1 MLWNSLILFP
11 VKLFFFLKS
20 ILEVKVG
27 QWSSSEYTVVSEG
40 GCERLCKRL
49 TPMFHVSNKKIKNQ
63 FNKNVLSASMSQT
76 LLDAGIQNK
85 HLMFFP
91 TTKSSKHL

>member
-1 MLWNSLILFP
+1 MLWNRLILFP
-11 VKLFFFLKS
+11 IKFFFLKS
-20 ILEVKVG
+20 VLEVKVVG
-27 QWSSSEYTVVSEG
+27 QWSSSEHTVASEG

-49 TPMFHVSNKKIKNQ
+49 TPMFHFSNKKFKNQ
-63 FNKNVLSASMSQT
+63 FNKNLLSASMSQT

-91 TTKSSKHL
+91 TTKLSKHL